1 VQILNENNNDA
12 LLKSLDIAEKSI
24 SSVTKT
30 NNRLII
36 ALITIS
42 VTFCIMICVISG
54 FYFIGQGY
62 PEQTQTVTKD
72 EIKQELT
79 KGE

>member
-1 VQILNENNNDA
+1 LNENNNDA

-42 VTFCIMICVISG
+42 VILIARSYG
-54 FYFIGQGY
+54 GGSQWDLLA
-62 PEQTQTVTKD
+62 KN
-72 EIKQELT
+72 
-79 KGE
+79 